1 MSPERFH
8 PAVSTWLSVAFTAPT
23 PVQIRAWEALREP
36 RDLLVAAPTGA
47 GKTLAAFL
55 AVIDELVRQ
64 GVENRLAEGVQIVY
78 VSPLK
83 ALSND
88 IQCNLEQPLAGIQ
101 EALAAGGF
109 PAVPL
114 RTAVR
119 TGDTPQI
126 SRTLMRR
133 NPPQILVTTPES
145 LYILLT
151 SESGRDMLKTT
162 RTIIVDEIHAVA
174 GTKRGAHLALS
185 LERLSALTA
194 QRPRR
199 IGLSATQR
207 PLEEVARFL
216 CGTSACESLQKQV
229 DIIDE
234 GHARTRDLA
243 LELPSAPLEA
253 VLSAES
259 ASEMHDRI
267 AELILEHRT
276 TLVFVNTRRMAE
288 RVAKALSDRIGNDLI
303 TSHHGSM
310 SRELRLQAEQRL
322 KAGQLRALVATAS
335 LELGIDVGEVDLVCQ
350 IGSTRTL
357 ATLLQRVGRSGHRL
371 DALIKGR
378 LFPQS
383 RDELV
388 ECAALLDMTRRG
400 ELDRLTIAGP
410 ALDVLAQQIVAEV
423 AARGE
428 CSFDALL
435 GLMRGAYCYRA
446 LSTETFS
453 RVLDML
459 AEGYAFA
466 RGRRS
471 AYLHL
476 DRINRQVRPRPGAR
490 LVAITCGGAIP
501 DTADYDVLVEPSGQ
515 FVGTVNEDFAIDSM
529 PGSIFQLGNS
539 SWRIVKIEQS
549 AVRVADAAA
558 EPPNMPFWV
567 GEAPARSDEL
577 STAVSR
583 LRADFDLRLL
593 ATAGEQRAATLLAW
607 LREDLALGRSAAEQI
622 YEYLAGGRL
631 ALGVMPTQ
639 HTLVLERFFDE
650 SGGMQLVIHSPFGTR
665 INRAWGLALRKRFC
679 RQFNFELQAAAVEDA
694 IVISLGAIH
703 SFPLE
708 DVWRFLKAA
717 TVRQVLTQALL
728 DAPMFPVRWRWV
740 ACCALAIQRSR
751 FGKRTPPRLLRMS
764 AEDLVSL
771 VFPDQLA
778 CAENLTGAREIPDHP
793 LVAQAIDDCLS
804 DVMDCTG
811 LEALLRAIEAGE
823 KELVARDL
831 TEPSPFA
838 QAVLN
843 ANPYAFLDDA
853 PLEERRTQAVQ
864 SRRWLDPALATDLG
878 ALDPQA
884 IARVIAEVWPSPRN
898 RDELHEALDLLG
910 AVSPSTLA
918 HGPRGELAEV
928 DEARLA
934 DWYEVLA
941 GEGRALTLHTRGSST
956 GGLGS
961 QPADEMKWLAAER
974 CRDLCGLWPG
984 AALIG
989 AEPPAELQ
997 LPTVESPLL
1006 ALVRGWMEVCGPV
1019 TVQMLAAHLGQE
1031 TSAIEQQ
1038 LHALEAQGIV
1048 MRGQY
1053 SPGVVDLE
1061 WCERRLLARIHRYTL
1076 NRLRA
1081 EIEPVAAADFLRFL
1095 FEWQYAAGGQQVE
1108 GTQATAKVL
1117 EMLAGFEAP
1126 AAAWEQAILPLR
1138 IKDYSPSMLDR
1149 LSGGGRVSWLR
1160 LRPREG
1166 GKAGAQLL
1174 RTSPISFV
1182 PRGDLR
1188 AWLRLHGGDEKPEL
1202 SGVALAVQAFLQGH
1216 GASFFDD
1223 IAAGTRLLRT
1233 QCEQALSELVTAGL
1247 ATSDNTL
1254 GLRVLLT
1261 PSAKRRPLHGQRR
1274 RRAVA
1279 TGIED
1284 TGRWALLAAGEGG
1297 PEQLPYGAP
1306 DLEPVARSLLQRYG
1320 VVFRRLLEREN
1331 CAQLWR
1337 PILQCLR
1344 RMEARGEIRGGRFV
1358 AGFAGEQF
1366 ALPEVVAALRRVRAS
1381 QASGVPVLTSAADPL
1396 NLVGILTPG
1405 VRVPTNSQ
1413 AVVAWLDGEPV
1424 ATRLAGQIHLLKT
1437 LDAAQE
1443 MRVRTALI
1451 ARRSS
1456 PQAARRKI

>member
-8 PAVSTWLSVAFTAPT
+8 PAVSAWLQSAFTAPT
-23 PVQIRAWEALREP
+23 PVQLRAWEALRDP

-64 GVENRLAEGVQIVY
+64 GVDDRLPPGVQIVY

-101 EALAAGGF
+101 AALAEAGY
-109 PAVPL
+109 PPVPL

-119 TGDTPQI
+119 TGDTPQV
-126 SRTLMRR
+126 SRALMRR

-185 LERLSALTA
+185 LERLSALA
-194 QRPRR
+194 EQRPRR

-216 CGTSACESLQKQV
+216 AGTRAVADLAGTV
-229 DIIDE
+229 NLIDE

-259 ASEMHDRI
+259 AAEMHDRI

-350 IGSTRTL
+350 IGATRTL

-378 LFPQS
+378 VFPQS

-428 CSFDALL
+428 CDMEALL
-435 GLMRGAYCYRA
+435 ALMRGAYCYRA
-446 LSTETFS
+446 LSSEAFT

-501 DTADYDVLVEPSGQ
+501 DTADYDVLVEPTGQ
-515 FVGTVNEDFAIDSM
+515 FVGSVNEDFAIDSM

-549 AVRVADAAA
+549 AVRVADAAG
-558 EPPNMPFWV
+558 EPPNMPFWI

-577 STAVSR
+577 SAAVSR
-583 LRADFDLRLL
+583 VRTEFDARLQ
-593 ATAGEQRAATLLAW
+593 AAPEAQRATQLLAW
-607 LREDLALGRSAAEQI
+607 LQDELALGRSAAEQI

-639 HTLVLERFFDE
+639 DTLVLERFFDE

-708 DVWRFLKAA
+708 DVWRFLKSN

-751 FGKRTPPRLLRMS
+751 HGKRTPPRLLRMF

-778 CAENLTGAREIPDHP
+778 CAENLTGAREIPEHP
-793 LVAQAIDDCLS
+793 LVDQAIDDCLAE
-804 DVMDCTG
+804 VMDCTG
-811 LEALLRAIEAGE
+811 LEELLRAVEQGQ
-823 KELVARDL
+823 KRLVARDL

-864 SRRWLDPALATDLG
+864 SRRWLDPAVATDLG
-878 ALDPQA
+878 ALDAEA
-884 IARVIAEVWPSPRN
+884 ITRVIAEVWPSPRN

-918 HGPRGELAEV
+918 RGPQGQLADV
-928 DEARLA
+928 DEAKLIQWHDTLA
-934 DWYEVLA
+934 HEN
-941 GEGRALTLHTRGSST
+941 RALVLCLPEVSGTER
-956 GGLGS
+956 
-961 QPADEMKWLAAER
+961 WLAAER
-974 CRDLCGLWPG
+974 CRELRGLWP
-984 AALIG
+984 AATLIG
-989 AEPPAELQ
+989 EEPLLAWSRPAK
-997 LPTVESPLL
+997 ESPLL

-1019 TVQMLAAHLGQE
+1019 TAPSLAGHLAQDVG
-1031 TSAIEQQ
+1031 AVEQQ
-1038 LHALEAQGIV
+1038 LYALEAQGIV
-1048 MRGQY
+1048 LRGQY
-1053 SPGVVDLE
+1053 SPGSTELE

-1095 FEWQYAAGGQQVE
+1095 FEWQYAGAGHQVE
-1108 GTQATAKVL
+1108 GAQATAKVL

-1126 AAAWEQAILPLR
+1126 AGGWEQSILPLR
-1138 IKDYSPSMLDR
+1138 VKDYSASMLDR
-1149 LSGGGRVSWLR
+1149 LSSGGRVSWLR

-1166 GKAGAQLL
+1166 GKAGGQLL
-1174 RTSPISFV
+1174 RTSPITFI
-1182 PRGDLR
+1182 PRSDLR
-1188 AWLRLHGGDEKPEL
+1188 AWLQLHGGGEKPEL
-1202 SGVALAVQAFLQGH
+1202 SGVAEAARAYLQAR

-1223 IAAGTRLLRT
+1223 IAAGARLLRT
-1233 QCEQALSELVTAGL
+1233 QCEQALSELATAGL
-1247 ATSDNTL
+1247 ATSDNTQ

-1261 PSAKRRPLHGQRR
+1261 PSAKRRPLRGERR
-1274 RRAVA
+1274 RRGMA
-1279 TGIED
+1279 TGIEES
-1284 TGRWALLAAGEGG
+1284 GRWALLEASEEGL
-1297 PEQLPYGAP
+1297 EALPYGAP

-1366 ALPEVVAALRRVRAS
+1366 ALPEAVAALRRIRAT

-1413 AVVAWLDGEPV
+1413 AVIAWLDGEPV
-1424 ATRLAGQIHLLKT
+1424 ATRLGGQIHLLKT

-1443 MRVRTALI
+1443 MRVRTAFI
-1451 ARRSS
+1451 ARRPSLQS
-1456 PQAARRKI
+1456 ARRKI